1 MPSFS
6 SRLAQAVI
14 EKKTP
19 ALVGLDPRLASL
31 PAPLQPPIG
40 SDVTVIAAAY
50 ETFCN
55 GIVDVVAPLVPAV
68 KPQAAF
74 FEQLGPAG
82 TTALGNVISYAR
94 NAGLIVLLDGKR
106 GDIGST
112 AEAYADAYLGHDSP
126 WGADALT
133 VNPYLGGD
141 TLEPFVKACDRRE
154 AGIFV
159 LVKTSNP
166 GSGDLQDLVVEHR
179 SVYQRVAAIVEELSA
194 ARVGDRANVDADNAT
209 AGDVYGPVGAVVGA
223 TYPEQLSEMREAMP
237 HCWLLVPG
245 FGAQGGS
252 AADVAGA
259 FHGNG
264 LGALVNSSRAII
276 FAHQRPPYEERFG
289 AKNWQRAVE
298 SAAQDMVAA
307 LSDATAAGSL

>member
-1 MPSFS
+1 MASFS
-6 SRLAQAVI
+6 NRLTEAVLD
-14 EKKTP
+14 KMTP
-19 ALVGLDPRLASL
+19 ALVGLDPRWASL
-31 PAPLQPPIG
+31 PDGLRPPPD
-40 SDVTVIAAAY
+40 SDASVVAAAY
-50 ETFCN
+50 ESFCQ

-82 TTALGNVISYAR
+82 TVALSNVIDYAR
-94 NAGLIVLLDGKR
+94 NAGLVVLLDGKR

-112 AEAYADAYLGHDSP
+112 AEAYADAYLGHESV

-141 TLEPFVKACDRRE
+141 TLQPFVDVCVKRD

-166 GSGDLQDLVVEHR
+166 GSGDLQDLVVGEHSIYR
-179 SVYQRVAAIVEELSA
+179 RVADIVEQLSA
-194 ARVGDRANVDADNAT
+194 NMAKDDR
-209 AGDVYGPVGAVVGA
+209 YGSVGAVVGA
-223 TYPEQLSEMREAMP
+223 TYPDQLSALREAMP
-237 HCWLLVPG
+237 HSWLLVPG

-259 FHGNG
+259 FHSDG
-264 LGALVNSSRAII
+264 LGALVNSSRGII
-276 FAHQRPPYEERFG
+276 FAYQRKPYADQFG
-289 AKNWQRAVE
+289 PSRWQEAV
-298 SAAQDMVAA
+298 AAATHDMIAA
-307 LSDATAAGSL
+307 LSDATSAGSLRT